1 MKKEIV
7 KKLLKNQQI
16 TPAELTEFIYDYI
29 KEEKNIEPTAQQL
42 TGIINAVN
50 MGIFSLNDAVTK
62 SANKLGLQV
71 NRLLGS
77 AGNILRTDV
86 YENN

>member
-16 TPAELTEFIYDYI
+16 TQAELTEFVYDYV

-42 TGIINAVN
+42 TGIINAIN
-50 MGIFSLNDAVTK
+50 MGIFSLNDAVKK
-62 SANKLGLQV
+62 SAVKLGLQV
-71 NRLLGS
+71 NTLVGK
-77 AGNILRTDV
+77 AGNILRIDV